1 VPVDLTVSY
10 IQVPPGH
17 GGDPTFCKG
26 PRTTGTIASAIPV
39 LPYSGAAYN
48 LQRAYRSVEAVSGLT
63 VDQIRQFDKRVVTDR
78 VLAAKVSREFKATH
92 VKAAKR

>member
-1 VPVDLTVSY
+1 MPATPPSARAR
-10 IQVPPGH
+10 VPPS
-17 GGDPTFCKG
+17 CKG

-78 VLAAKVSREFKATH
+78 VLAAKVSREFTATY